1 MGCNRSGVKM
11 TKEHFFPQ
19 WLIERAGTDK
29 TAIKWINGIR
39 IPARAATVPLC
50 ARCNK
55 HLGDELEGPV
65 ARIFSDLESGR
76 GLSDREAELLVRWL
90 WKFEGL
96 AWKLVNPRGTYT
108 TKYTLV
114 QRVLQ
119 PIDEIRGSLILAI
132 GMINKID
139 PTFGDSPMGI
149 DSFNRLNAIFVAGVF
164 LNVALMVLLEDFA
177 SLVPPEFS
185 QYHFMSKP
193 DALSDAKL
201 FYPKVGFSDDTEAIV
216 KTALAARILSDVHD
230 KLGVRLSVRL

>member
-29 TAIKWINGIR
+29 TGIKWIGGIR
-39 IPARAATVPLC
+39 IPALAATVPLC
-50 ARCNK
+50 VRCNK

-65 ARIFSDLESGR
+65 ARIFCDLESGQ

-96 AWKLVNPRGTYT
+96 AWKLSNPAGKYT

-114 QRVLQ
+114 ERVLQ

-132 GMINKID
+132 GMVKTID
-139 PTFGDSPMGI
+139 PRYGDSPMGI

-164 LNVALMVLLEDFA
+164 LSVALMVLLEDFA

-185 QYHFMSKP
+185 QYHFMAKP
-193 DALSDAKL
+193 DASSDSKL
-201 FYPKVGFSDDTEAIV
+201 FYPKIGFSDDTEAIV
-216 KTALAARILSDVHD
+216 TTALAASTLSDVHD
-230 KLGVRLSVRL
+230 ALWVKLA